1 MDVLK
6 RLKDKIEELKKNY
19 EKLEQENLELK
30 KRLEASSDIECEE
43 EIKKLKDEIERLKQ
57 EIEEKDVEIE
67 SILENIEALLD

>member
-6 RLKDKIEELKKNY
+6 RLKDKIEELKRNY
-19 EKLEQENLELK
+19 ELLEKENMELK
-30 KRLEASSDIECEE
+30 KRVEANSDIECEE
-43 EIKKLKDEIERLKQ
+43 EIKRLKEEIEKLKQ